1 MTELAYCIVGICF
14 LTRGEVI
21 LENEKCRILIAD
33 DEPIERRVVSK
44 TIYNYFGDEVELFQ
58 AKNGREAIA
67 VFREHDCH
75 VALLDISMP
84 GIDGL
89 AAAEEIRRENRECSI
104 IFLTA
109 YDEFDYAKRAIRVH
123 ALDYLL
129 KPSTAKE
136 LIAVLEEAVYISRKQ
151 KTAADVFLHEAEPD
165 EKDEKSEGIKNQLLA
180 EHIREYI
187 EAHYM
192 EDICL
197 QDAAKQLRYSDAYF
211 CRFFKQN
218 FDKSFIMYLSEL
230 RIKKAQ
236 ELLDDITI
244 NVKDIGQRVG
254 YRDSS
259 YFTKV
264 FKRITGATPSEYRY
278 RAVKS

>member
-1 MTELAYCIVGICF
+1 M
-14 LTRGEVI
+14 
-21 LENEKCRILIAD
+21 ENKKCRILIAD
-33 DEPIERRVVSK
+33 DEPIERMVASK
-44 TIYNYFGDEVELFQ
+44 TIQNYFGDEVELFW
-58 AKNGREAIA
+58 AENGREAIA
-67 VFREHDCH
+67 AFREHNCQI
-75 VALLDISMP
+75 ALLDISMP

-89 AAAEEIRRENRECSI
+89 AAAEEIRKENSECSI

-109 YDEFDYAKRAIRVH
+109 YDEFDYAKRAIKVR

-129 KPSTAKE
+129 KPSTSKE
-136 LIAVLEEAVYISRKQ
+136 LLAVLEEAVYISRKHGTKANPLPQ
-151 KTAADVFLHEAEPD
+151 EADAE
-165 EKDEKSEGIKNQLLA
+165 EKDERQEVIKNQVLA
-180 EHIREYI
+180 EHIRGYI

-192 EDICL
+192 EDISL
-197 QDAAKQLRYSDAYF
+197 QDAAKLLRYSDAYF

-230 RIKKAQ
+230 RIKKAK

-254 YRDSS
+254 YHDSS

-264 FKRITGATPSEYRY
+264 FKRITGVTPSEYRY
-278 RAVKS
+278 RIIKEH